1 MDQKDMTLDVQEE
14 GLMKLNDQSL
24 PSIIIK
30 MILLK
35 KVLGTEL
42 FNISLK
48 NPGILP
54 GVNLQAGTKNLVMF
68 TCLIEMIL
76 VTIGYLHTMT
86 LYIIGHHTDLVR
98 VQQEKVV

>member
-1 MDQKDMTLDVQEE
+1 
-14 GLMKLNDQSL
+14 
-24 PSIIIK
+24 

-42 FNISLK
+42 FDISLK

-54 GVNLQAGTKNLVMF
+54 GVNLQAGTENLVMF

-86 LYIIGHHTDLVR
+86 SYIIGHHTDLLVR